1 MKDFYHDVFG
11 WKFMDVLGMNYT
23 VVHTVPTDDDG
34 MLLEPGVNGG
44 MLKRTMPQQVP
55 INYIQVESVDEYL
68 EKAVKNGGREM
79 VGKTEVSGV
88 GYIAWIADPEGN
100 LMGLLQPSK
109 SSTVTRSWTNSR
121 LTFQA

>member
-1 MKDFYHDVFG
+1 VHFEIPADDLQKMKDFYHDVFG

-55 INYIQVESVDEYL
+55 INYIQV
-68 EKAVKNGGREM
+68 
-79 VGKTEVSGV
+79 
-88 GYIAWIADPEGN
+88 
-100 LMGLLQPSK
+100 
-109 SSTVTRSWTNSR
+109 
-121 LTFQA
+121 